1 MSTFS
6 RPIQGVQPSLIS
18 QLSRYGVIDE
28 PCDPEDIAY
37 VTPEMLEGESS
48 WFLHTYPSGPRLQ
61 WPEPL
66 GPWEPR
72 VLGTPGPVYPGLSG
86 PWVPLASVTPVLGDY
101 SSWRTGGGGYS
112 DLRDP
117 ESPNPG
123 DPGSPEPWGPWEPR
137 TLGTLGAP
145 NPGDPGSPEPWGPL
159 AVGSPDS
166 LAPGDRITLGNILQY
181 WVWSPVN
188 SGTHSGYK
196 LLTYL
201 SLQLLQ
207 YRQATGL

>member
-123 DPGSPEPWGPWEPR
+123 DPGSPEPWGP
-137 TLGTLGAP
+137 
-145 NPGDPGSPEPWGPL
+145 L

-188 SGTHSGYK
+188 QAPTLGISSSHIFHSNCSNTDK
-196 LLTYL
+196 P
-201 SLQLLQ
+201 QA
-207 YRQATGL
+207 YRTAEFIP